1 MANSFTTYYN
11 LTKPEVGADTNAW
24 GGHLNGD
31 LDVIDSTMKSISDT
45 ASAALPKA
53 GGTMTGTI
61 VFAGGQTTAT
71 TSAPNIVQLT
81 DSTSSTSTTTAA
93 TPNSVKT
100 AYDLANAAV
109 PKAGGAMTG
118 LLVLS
123 ADPSANLNPATK
135 QYVDTADGLRVL
147 KTTTVTGTGAL
158 SGGGDLSANRTLD
171 VASGG
176 ITSTHL
182 AANAVTTTAIT
193 NANVTTAKIAD
204 ANVTAAK
211 LDGAQSGSAPIFGVR
226 AWVHFT
232 VSGGV
237 VTVRAS
243 GNVTSVTRNSTG
255 NYTVNFTTAMADQ
268 YYSAVATVKD
278 STYLYWSPVT
288 SQTSSALTVV
298 FNYGGNPSFVD
309 PAGVSIIVV
318 R

>member
-93 TPNSVKT
+93 TPNSVKS

-109 PKAGGAMTG
+109 PKAGGTMTG

-123 ADPSANLNPATK
+123 ADPSAALGAATK
-135 QYVDTADGLRVL
+135 QYVDLRALKATTITA
-147 KTTTVTGTGAL
+147 GTGL
-158 SGGGDLSANRTLD
+158 TGGGDLSANRTIGISAGGVSATEL
-171 VASGG
+171 ASD
-176 ITSTHL
+176 
-182 AANAVTTTAIT
+182 AVTTAKIL

-211 LDGAQSGSAPIFGVR
+211 LDGAQSGAAPIFGVR
-226 AWVHFT
+226 AWVKWS
-232 VSGGV
+232 VSGTT
-237 VTVRAS
+237 VTVNAS
-243 GNVTSVTRNSTG
+243 GNVTSVVRNSTG
-255 NYTVNFTTAMADQ
+255 DYSITLTTGPGNTNYAV
-268 YYSAVATVKD
+268 VATVAGAAQY
-278 STYLYWSPVT
+278 TATIW
-288 SQTSSALTVV
+288 SQTSTVARFSIYSA
-298 FNYGGNPSFVD
+298 GNNPILVD
-309 PAGVSIIVV
+309 PSSGHVLFMW
-318 R
+318 

>member
-109 PKAGGAMTG
+109 PKAGGTMTG

-123 ADPSANLNPATK
+123 ADPSAALGAATK
-135 QYVDTADGLRVL
+135 QYVDLRALKATTITA
-147 KTTTVTGTGAL
+147 GTGL
-158 SGGGDLSANRTLD
+158 TGGGDLSANRTIGISAGGVSATEL
-171 VASGG
+171 ASD
-176 ITSTHL
+176 
-182 AANAVTTTAIT
+182 AVTTAKIL

-211 LDGAQSGSAPIFGVR
+211 LDGAQSGAAPIFGVR

-232 VSGGV
+232 VSAGT

-243 GNVTSVTRNSTG
+243 GNVASVVRNSTG
-255 NYTVNFTTAMADQ
+255 SYTITFTTAMADQ
-268 YYSAVATVKD
+268 YYSAVVTVKD

-288 SQTSSALTVV
+288 SQTSSAVSVV
-298 FNYGGNPSFVD
+298 FNYGGNPSFID